1 MIAICRSKSSGKISR
16 VVELT
21 NTKFIQEQLTSL
33 GLNNGDYYIDY
44 FIGDIERYE
53 TDNNS

>member
-1 MIAICRSKSSGKISR
+1 MIAICRSKGSGKISR
-16 VVELT
+16 IVELT

-44 FIGDIERYE
+44 FVGDIEHYE
-53 TDNNS
+53 GNNNN